1 LGQIEGGVDA
11 DAPGDVDT
19 PATRHSLLCL
29 ALATARE
36 EANALDEEGFP
47 GANEVDEKEAG
58 PVVPASVAD
67 AVREPSRVSPVS
79 ALAFE
84 SRAVWG
90 VGADTPLGRAMSAV
104 HHITAFH
111 LRLDGDDD
119 AALAMAAIG
128 ALYDEVRHCARAMS
142 RTSESRKI
150 PSHARAVTAYLLALV
165 GRWREHVIAECSTGP
180 ESLAGLSNP
189 PPPRA
194 PRSATRTRSATSYPR
209 PHASQ

>member
-1 LGQIEGGVDA
+1 MSSSSSLPLLRASLSAVELLVNSDGSLGQIEGGVDA

-36 EANALDEEGFP
+36 EANALDEEGLP

-165 GRWREHVIAECSTGP
+165 GRWREHVIAECSTG
-180 ESLAGLSNP
+180 ES
-189 PPPRA
+189 PRD
-194 PRSATRTRSATSYPR
+194 S
-209 PHASQ
+209 